1 MALTRSELTVKH
13 ATRTKGESFLFRIF
27 QKAEFRAY
35 LVCFHT
41 FTYKIQ
47 ISTISH
53 KAWASCD
60 YTFHVKVFKFYY
72 ESPSFFP
79 VPLLLSIFF
88 VNWNLEILPVLDPDL
103 ELRGRE
109 GRGAVIQTFRKGERA
124 SLQKKNVF
132 RPFGLVD
139 PPLNTFQIFRLI
151 SDTYFL
157 SFFVSDIPYQFIRYK
172 IFSQVS
178 ICLFYV
184 CSCFVSINP
193 SAAVSLSKFRK
204 INLDAKKRTV
214 KKLHANFLYYF
225 PLNGFKIATF

>member
-1 MALTRSELTVKH
+1 M
-13 ATRTKGESFLFRIF
+13 
-27 QKAEFRAY
+27 
-35 LVCFHT
+35 
-41 FTYKIQ
+41 
-47 ISTISH
+47 
-53 KAWASCD
+53 
-60 YTFHVKVFKFYY
+60 
-72 ESPSFFP
+72 
-79 VPLLLSIFF
+79 
-88 VNWNLEILPVLDPDL
+88 
-103 ELRGRE
+103 
-109 GRGAVIQTFRKGERA
+109 
-124 SLQKKNVF
+124 
-132 RPFGLVD
+132 D

-157 SFFVSDIPYQFIRYK
+157 SFFVSDVPYQFIGYK
-172 IFSQVS
+172 MFSQVS

>member
-1 MALTRSELTVKH
+1 M
-13 ATRTKGESFLFRIF
+13 
-27 QKAEFRAY
+27 
-35 LVCFHT
+35 
-41 FTYKIQ
+41 
-47 ISTISH
+47 TI
-53 KAWASCD
+53 
-60 YTFHVKVFKFYY
+60 
-72 ESPSFFP
+72 PSS
-79 VPLLLSIFF
+79 PLLFSLFPAF
-88 VNWNLEILPVLDPDL
+88 VNFIRELESRNITSARSTPWVK
-103 ELRGRE
+103 RGRE
-109 GRGAVIQTFRKGERA
+109 GRGAVIQTFRKGGRA

-172 IFSQVS
+172 MFSQVS

-193 SAAVSLSKFRK
+193 SATVSLSKFRQ

-225 PLNGFKIATF
+225 PFQNCNVLS

>member
-13 ATRTKGESFLFRIF
+13 ATQTKGESFYFKSF
-27 QKAEFRAY
+27 QKAEFRTY

-53 KAWASCD
+53 KAWAACD

-72 ESPSFFP
+72 QSPSFFP

-88 VNWNLEILPVLDPDL
+88 VNWNLEILPVPDPDL

-124 SLQKKNVF
+124 SLQKK
-132 RPFGLVD
+132 
-139 PPLNTFQIFRLI
+139 
-151 SDTYFL
+151 
-157 SFFVSDIPYQFIRYK
+157 K
-172 IFSQVS
+172 CFSA
-178 ICLFYV
+178 LRARG
-184 CSCFVSINP
+184 
-193 SAAVSLSKFRK
+193 SA
-204 INLDAKKRTV
+204 TE
-214 KKLHANFLYYF
+214 YF
-225 PLNGFKIATF
+225 PDI